1 MHSMVLYYPKNSI
14 YILDNNEFK
23 EIYTTVT
30 CDRKFCLVDTYSYNK
45 RIYPGIQLALRLKNR
60 DSIIYSELLSALK
73 EINNGKREYIISKEV
88 CDGIISVMN
97 MKSFVDQFNISKYS
111 DYYEY
116 LSTYEKTMLKLIN
129 KRMTI
134 VIFIYYRRWCVL

>member
-1 MHSMVLYYPKNSI
+1 M
-14 YILDNNEFK
+14 
-23 EIYTTVT
+23 
-30 CDRKFCLVDTYSYNK
+30 VDTYCYNK

-73 EINNGKREYIISKEV
+73 EINNGKREYIISKEI
-88 CDGIISVMN
+88 CDGIINVMN
-97 MKSFVDQFNISKYS
+97 MKSFVDQFNISNYL

-116 LSTYEKTMLKLIN
+116 LRTYEKTMLKLIN